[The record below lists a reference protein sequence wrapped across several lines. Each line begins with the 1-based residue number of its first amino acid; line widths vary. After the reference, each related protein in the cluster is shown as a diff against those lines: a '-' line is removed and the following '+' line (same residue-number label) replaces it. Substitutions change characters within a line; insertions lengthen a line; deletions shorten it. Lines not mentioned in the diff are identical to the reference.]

1 MNDQLAGSLSV
12 LISAIATAILM
23 AAAYYW
29 GPGKQADRHE
39 KKTRRHYDEQPE
51 EE

>member
-1 MNDQLAGSLSV
+1 MDAVVSQALAT

-29 GPGKQADRHE
+29 GPNQRAKRNGKNNN
-39 KKTRRHYDEQPE
+39 DEGEDQ
-51 EE
+51 

>member
-1 MNDQLAGSLSV
+1 MDAQLSQALAT

-29 GPGKQADRHE
+29 GPNQRARRRNGKGDADSNGE
-39 KKTRRHYDEQPE
+39 
-51 EE
+51 